1 MTWIYLLAT
10 VFGGIFVIPMLLGG
24 LDIDADVDIDL
35 DADLDLDLDMDM
47 DLDMDVDMD
56 ADASAGSALDTDLD
70 LDTGMDGDGFMDSFG
85 NFAGSLLSFRSIVLF
100 ITFFGVT
107 GLVFT
112 LLGFRS
118 IPTALTAVALGS
130 VAASLNSL
138 LFTFIRGHEVNSQL
152 TDRDI
157 EGSMAKVILPIENNR
172 KGRIR
177 AELNQQPHYLV
188 ALPSELDRNHSF
200 AVGDPVVVVSMEQ
213 GTARVARLDLDA
225 LNESTNEGK
234 LS

>member
-1 MTWIYLLAT
+1 MTWMYLLAT
-10 VFGGIFVIPMLLGG
+10 VFGGIFVVPMLLGG

-35 DADLDLDLDMDM
+35 DMDVDIDLDMDM
-47 DLDMDVDMD
+47 DMDMDMD
-56 ADASAGSALDTDLD
+56 ADS
-70 LDTGMDGDGFMDSFG
+70 GMDGDGFMDSFG

-107 GLVFT
+107 GLIFT

-152 TDRDI
+152 TDKDI
-157 EGSMAKVILPIENNR
+157 EGSMAKVILPIQSDR
-172 KGRIR
+172 KGRIV

-188 ALPSELDRNHSF
+188 ALPSDLDRNETF

-213 GTARVARLDLDA
+213 GTARVARLDLNI
-225 LNESTNEGK
+225 LNESTNEGN